1 MQGNYLL
8 FEKDKE
14 KRIAWLT
21 FNRPERQNMATM
33 EDMEEIMRLL
43 REIEEDDDVKVLII
57 KGAGECFGSGA
68 DVMLLGPA
76 TAGFSL
82 DPKAPYP
89 PVRKRLIQET

>member
-33 EDMEEIMRLL
+33 EDMEEITRLL

-57 KGAGECFGSGA
+57 KGAG
-68 DVMLLGPA
+68 
-76 TAGFSL
+76 
-82 DPKAPYP
+82 
-89 PVRKRLIQET
+89 